1 MKGEKNFIE
10 RFKET
15 LINCS
20 AMPAITDYLSR
31 KTMSY
36 ADVAR
41 VIARYHI
48 IFDECGINKGDR
60 IALIGKNSSAWVVSY
75 ISVVTYGAVVVPILA
90 DFNPFDAANIINHS
104 QSKLLFA
111 DKSIW
116 KTIKDSKF
124 DFLQACVDLD
134 SEEVLMDSSVDGLVT
149 DSFVNSATR
158 FDEMYVKGFSA
169 EKISFTDAKD
179 NDLMI
184 ISYTSGTSGLSKGV
198 MLSVK
203 NISCNV
209 NFALDH
215 KFHFKG
221 SRVLALLPLAHA
233 YGCAFDMLTPLAAGS
248 HITLLGKMPSPTLL
262 LNALKVVK
270 PHLLCS
276 VPLVM
281 EKIVR
286 KNILPKLQKQPLK
299 FLSRIPIVN
308 SVVYRKIKNAMLQS
322 FGGCIKEVNLGG
334 AALAP
339 DVEDFL
345 LKIGFP
351 FAVGY
356 GMTECGPLIAYA
368 PHDEF
373 VKGSCGKILPGMEL
387 KIDAKEGGVSEGEI
401 CVRGNNVMLGY
412 YNNPQATAAAIDADG
427 WLHTGDVGIV
437 SAKGVIS
444 IKGRCKSMI
453 LSSNGQNIYPE
464 EIEAKLNNME
474 GISESLV
481 LEEKGRLVALVVP
494 DFDDVKRRGLSFQY
508 LKEKMQENL
517 KNLNKIV
524 ASYEKVSD
532 VRICKEEF
540 EKTPKRSIRRYLY
553 PKNAKIWTND

>member
-1 MKGEKNFIE
+1 MMKEKNFIE

-15 LINCS
+15 LLDCS
-20 AMPAITDYLSR
+20 EMPAITDYLKHR
-31 KTMSY
+31 TMSY
-36 ADVAR
+36 SDVAR
-41 VIARYHI
+41 VIARFHI
-48 IFDECGINKGDR
+48 IYELCGINKGDK
-60 IALIGKNSSAWVVSY
+60 IALIGKNSSSWVVSY
-75 ISVVTYGAVVVPILA
+75 ISIVTYGAVVVPILA

-111 DKSIW
+111 DKNIW

-134 SEEVLMDSSVDGLVT
+134 SEEVLMDVSADGLVT
-149 DSFVNSATR
+149 ESFVHSADR
-158 FDEMYVKGFSA
+158 FDERFANGFSA
-169 EKISFTDAKD
+169 EKISFANVED

-198 MLSVK
+198 MLSLG
-203 NISCNV
+203 NISNNV
-209 NFALDH
+209 NFALEH
-215 KFHFKG
+215 KFHFRG

-233 YGCAFDMLTPLAAGS
+233 YGCAFDMLTPLATGA

-262 LNALKVVK
+262 LSALKDVK

-286 KNILPKLQKQPLK
+286 KNILPRLEKQPLK
-299 FLSRIPIVN
+299 FLSHIPVVN
-308 SVVYRKIKNAMLQS
+308 SVVYRKIRKAMLQS

-368 PHDEF
+368 PHEEF
-373 VKGSCGKILPGMEL
+373 QKGSCGKILPGMEL
-387 KIDAKEGGVSEGEI
+387 KIDTREEGVSEGEI
-401 CVRGNNVMLGY
+401 CVRGKNVMLGY
-412 YNNPQATAAAIDADG
+412 YNNPQATAAAIDTDG
-427 WLHTGDVGIV
+427 WLHTGDVGIA
-437 SAKGVIS
+437 SANGVIS

-474 GISESLV
+474 GVSESLI

-494 DFDDVKRRGLSFQY
+494 DFDDVKRRGLSLQY

-553 PKNAKIWTND
+553 PKNAKIWNND